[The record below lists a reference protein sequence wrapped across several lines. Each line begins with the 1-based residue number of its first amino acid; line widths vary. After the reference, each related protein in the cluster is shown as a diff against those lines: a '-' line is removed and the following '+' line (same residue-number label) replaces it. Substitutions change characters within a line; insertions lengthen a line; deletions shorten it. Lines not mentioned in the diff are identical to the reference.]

1 MSKSLPLLFLLGVLW
16 FRVLHLGLQ
25 SILSLFLYMVCKWP
39 SRLILWQVTGSNSVL
54 VVSLGFSIYRIMS
67 SADSNGFTSYKMA
80 YYNSLQKNELKHLE
94 EGSLSNTKS
103 S

>member
-1 MSKSLPLLFLLGVLW
+1 MVSGLTFRSLIHF
-16 FRVLHLGLQ
+16 
-25 SILSLFLYMVCKWP
+25 
-39 SRLILWQVTGSNSVL
+39 VTGSNSVL

-94 EGSLSNTKS
+94 EVSLSNTKS

>member
-1 MSKSLPLLFLLGVLW
+1 MSKSLLLLFLLEVLW

-25 SILSLFLYMVCKWP
+25 PILSLFLYRMCKWH
-39 SRLILWQVTGSNSVL
+39 SSLILWHVTGTNSVL

-67 SADSNGFTSYKMA
+67 SADSNGITSYQMA
-80 YYNSLQKNELKHLE
+80 YYNSLQKNDLKHLE